1 MDSKWGGIIVTA
13 LVGLWLI
20 YPRNRKKVMEAE
32 VESTE
37 IEAIYLPVP
46 DIQDEILDKRP
57 QLDDFV
63 EMNVAKMVE
72 HLKWLKKHDEYNTR
86 KIKVDST
93 LGTLQDVLDGYNK
106 KRERD
111 DSVNYPPLIF
121 NDYTVY
127 ADTYGKCP
135 EGYLPTGKGW
145 KTGKC
150 YQLTDDGQKT
160 YWTQEKSI
168 GSGGPL
174 NTFFQRSGY
183 LKHDTPKAMH
193 LARETLH
200 ETGKYYSKDDDPD
213 WEDMKP
219 LEKLRAQ
226 YFDPKIQEKLMDGQT
241 LDQYAHWLW
250 LEQFTKNNRKDLRT
264 QGFSMPFD
272 IDTCRR
278 FLEYLYV
285 ENTYQGYLIEER
297 AIEDMTYSYM
307 SMQHPIYRFVEEDGN
322 DTGDGV
328 KIHPYDDIV
337 VTFTGESMDIWNKI
351 DLFVRP
357 NLGVGDIVLGGVQV
371 KPLSFFSKDYLVNK
385 MITTHKKVGEG
396 KNHRKS
402 ILTLPQ
408 EGGVGVPKTG
418 TVKPKGSFNVQ
429 TLVYDENTLEWLN
442 YDAVMQRIRFNIPD
456 PMLTDLPTWKNTPK
470 HYEDG
475 RNEVKAFFENQR
487 QVQEDEVIRKNDEY
501 VSAYTGFLTAQEEQ
515 AKIQEKRE
523 RELARQEKTTKERTQ
538 AFIQK
543 IKDQEELDARR
554 RKANE
559 DYKRKKK
566 ERDRRERENPPNI
579 FKPVSNKNRKP
590 NRRGKGG
597 RRR

>member
-20 YPRNRKKVMEAE
+20 YPRNRKKVMDAE
-32 VESTE
+32 IEPTE
-37 IEAIYLPVP
+37 IESIYLPVP
-46 DIQDEILDKRP
+46 DIQDEIPDKRP

-63 EMNVAKMVE
+63 EMNVANMVE
-72 HLKWLKKHDEYNTR
+72 HLKWLKKHGDKYNTR
-86 KIKVDST
+86 NIKVDST
-93 LGTLQDVLDGYNK
+93 LATLQDVLDGYNK
-106 KRERD
+106 KREREGL
-111 DSVNYPPLIF
+111 VNYPPLIF

-127 ADTYGKCP
+127 ADIYGKCP
-135 EGYLPTGKGW
+135 EGYDPTGKGW
-145 KTGKC
+145 KTGDCFKT
-150 YQLTDDGQKT
+150 LADGTKIKLRG
-160 YWTQEKSI
+160 EKEI

-183 LKHDTPKAMH
+183 LKHDTPMAMH

-200 ETGKYYSKDDDPD
+200 ETGKYYSIR
-213 WEDMKP
+213 ENMKP

-226 YFDPKIQEKLMDGQT
+226 YFDPKIQEELMDGQT

-250 LEQFTKNNRKDLRT
+250 LEQFTKNNRKVLKG
-264 QGFSMPFD
+264 QGFPMPFD

-328 KIHPYDDIV
+328 KIHAYQDIV
-337 VTFTGESMDIWNKI
+337 VTFTGASMDLKNKV
-351 DLFVRP
+351 DLLVRP
-357 NLGVGDIVLGGVQV
+357 TLKEDIVLAGVQV
-371 KPLSFFSKDYLVNK
+371 KPLSFFSKDYLVK
-385 MITTHKKVGEG
+385 DMIATHRKVGEG
-396 KNHRKS
+396 KHYYKK
-402 ILTLPQ
+402 IEPIPQ
-408 EGGVGVPKTG
+408 EGGVREANTR

-429 TLVYDENTLEWLN
+429 TLVYDDNTLEWLN

-487 QVQEDEVIRKNDEY
+487 QSQQDEVKRKQEEY
-501 VSAYTGFLTAQEEQ
+501 VSAYTGLLSRQEEQ
-515 AKIQEKRE
+515 AKIQAQQEKY
-523 RELARQEKTTKERTQ
+523 LARQEKTQEERTK
-538 AFIQK
+538 AFIQE
-543 IKDQEELDARR
+543 IKDQEDREEREKERR
-554 RKANE
+554 RK
-559 DYKRKKK
+559 YKQDKADRK
-566 ERDRRERENPPNI
+566 RRERQNPPNI
-579 FKPVSNKNRKP
+579 FKPTSNKNRKR

>member
-1 MDSKWGGIIVTA
+1 MDSKWGGIIIAA
-13 LVGLWLI
+13 LAGLGI
-20 YPRNRKKVMEAE
+20 GAFITHEKSPKAMKAE
-32 VESTE
+32 MVEPE
-37 IEAIYLPVP
+37 IEEESEEPF
-46 DIQDEILDKRP
+46 DKRP

-72 HLKWLKKHDEYNTR
+72 HLKWLQQHPQFNKRNMQVNKLLNDPNN
-86 KIKVDST
+86 
-93 LGTLQDVLDGYNK
+93 GLQKVLDSYNIK
-106 KRERD
+106 RRKDDKREF
-111 DSVNYPPLIF
+111 PPLEF
-121 NDYTVY
+121 HNYTVY
-127 ADTYGKCP
+127 ADKYGKCP
-135 EGYLPTGKGW
+135 EGYLPTGEGW
-145 KTGKC
+145 KTGDCIKI
-150 YQLTDDGQKT
+150 LEDGTEIKLER
-160 YWTQEKSI
+160 EKEI

-183 LKHDTPKAMH
+183 LKHDTPKAML

-200 ETGKYYSKDDDPD
+200 ETGKYYSKDDDPS
-213 WEDMKP
+213 WEYKDP

-226 YFDPKIQEKLMDGQT
+226 YFDPKIQEEVMDSQT

-264 QGFSMPFD
+264 QGFFMPFD

-297 AIEDMTYSYM
+297 AIDDMTYSYM
-307 SMQHPIYRFVEEDGN
+307 GMQHPIYRFVEEDGN
-322 DTGDGV
+322 NTGDGV
-328 KIHPYDDIV
+328 KIHAYDDIV

-357 NLGVGDIVLGGVQV
+357 NLGLGDIVLGGVQV
-371 KPLSFFSKDYLVNK
+371 KPLSFFSKDYLVRK
-385 MITTHKKVGEG
+385 MITTHRKVGEG

-418 TVKPKGSFNVQ
+418 MVKPKGSFNVQ
-429 TLVYDENTLEWLN
+429 TLVYDDNTLEWLN

-501 VSAYTGFLTAQEEQ
+501 VSAYTGLQKLQEEQ
-515 AKIQEKRE
+515 AKIQAQREADKARIIKRE
-523 RELARQEKTTKERTQ
+523 EQRIEDQRQ
-538 AFIQK
+538 AVI
-543 IKDQEELDARR
+543 EENKKQARR
-554 RKANE
+554 QAAKD
-559 DYKRKKK
+559 DYKRKRK
-566 ERDRRERENPPNI
+566 ERDRKERENPRNI
-579 FKPVSNKNRKP
+579 FKQTSNKKKP